1 MKILSVCCFR
11 HWRHGLGQLR
21 SAMAATSVSS
31 PAPTSTTS
39 SATPATSAT
48 GPVADARAAAL
59 TMFFSPTPGD
69 WLPCSAQTPT
79 TNRAKMFGDC
89 PFSAA
94 VRARLADLASRNYF
108 YSGPGGHCGG
118 DYIIGSVNGLSA
130 VPEVLSAVGNSNG
143 TVTVV
148 IQRVPSVPNLTAF
161 MTNGNGKWLATD
173 LAVGTGPSAS
183 ILSATPN
190 C

>member
-1 MKILSVCCFR
+1 MKIFR
-11 HWRHGLGQLR
+11 VLFSSLGAMALV
-21 SAMAATSVSS
+21 SCGAPMAATSVSS
-31 PAPTSTTS
+31 PGRPQLLPARRQRLLRPDRWLMRAPQHS
-39 SATPATSAT
+39 
-48 GPVADARAAAL
+48 
-59 TMFFSPTPGD
+59 
-69 WLPCSAQTPT
+69 PCSSHRRQEIGFLVPPRRRPQTAP
-79 TNRAKMFGDC
+79 KMFGDC

-148 IQRVPSVPNLTAF
+148 IQRVPSVPNLT
-161 MTNGNGKWLATD
+161 
-173 LAVGTGPSAS
+173 PS
-183 ILSATPN
+183 
-190 C
+190 